1 MKFYNIKDEYINYLK
16 KYDAKVADNKKGKRP
31 YVGVVLEIEGI
42 KYYTPFTLPKEKHR
56 KMKNTK
62 DFRKINQ
69 GIYGAIN
76 FNNMIPVVD
85 SALLLIDI
93 DAMEFYNIKD
103 EYINYLKKYDTK
115 VADNKNGR
123 FKISAFASK
132 SI

>member
-31 YVGVVLEIEGI
+31 YVGVVLEIDGI
-42 KYYTPFTLPKEKHR
+42 KYYTPFTSPKEKHR

-76 FNNMIPVVD
+76 FNNMIPVVE

-93 DAMEFYNIKD
+93 DAMED
-103 EYINYLKKYDTK
+103 SKYH
-115 VADNKNGR
+115 VC
-123 FKISAFASK
+123 FKINIQVQRTDCQNERRCRGTASAFE
-132 SI
+132 

>member
-31 YVGVVLEIEGI
+31 YVGVVLEIDGI
-42 KYYTPFTLPKEKHR
+42 KYYTPFTSPKEKHR

-76 FNNMIPVVD
+76 FNNMIPVVE

-93 DAMEFYNIKD
+93 DAIED
-103 EYINYLKKYDTK
+103 
-115 VADNKNGR
+115 
-123 FKISAFASK
+123 S
-132 SI
+132 

>member
-85 SALLLIDI
+85 SALLMQWKIQ
-93 DAMEFYNIKD
+93 NIS
-103 EYINYLKKYDTK
+103 
-115 VADNKNGR
+115 VC
-123 FKISAFASK
+123 FKINTSVLKLTENKFS
-132 SI
+132 